1 MAHLSP
7 CAIRRIRASSVV
19 GSRAET
25 GSAALSVNVKPR
37 CMGISL
43 FQRDAVRLLLI
54 EPDLE
59 RTRLLTVCLT
69 RGQWFRPERIV
80 SCCGPGRCLRRQN
93 ATFGQR
99 QAAPAMGQPASTLP
113 GKGSPLRPAGV
124 IMIAIASRYRREFR
138 LPLLARGP
146 RVSPWQRRHSIQ
158 TIQIESTMTHGR
170 YASEPR

>member
-7 CAIRRIRASSVV
+7 CAILRIRASSVV

-37 CMGISL
+37 CMGIPF

-80 SCCGPGRCLRRQN
+80 SCCGPGRRLRCQN

-99 QAAPAMGQPASTLP
+99 QATPAMGQPAQTLP

-138 LPLLARGP
+138 LPCSREDRGY
-146 RVSPWQRRHSIQ
+146 RQAADGTRYKRYKSSRPWYTDDTQ
-158 TIQIESTMTHGR
+158 
-170 YASEPR
+170 